1 MLNCEDPDWRT
12 EDSQPFTGRQF
23 VNDVVNRSGYAQEF
37 LRHDKSSIQGIYH
50 YVRMRR
56 DSAWAQLKALRDSYP
71 AGASGADFSS

>member
-56 DSAWAQLKALRDSYP
+56 DSAWAQLKALRDSYL
-71 AGASGADFSS
+71 AGAGGADFSS